1 MNFTHDTNDRAPVE
15 SPEESPEEFLEV
27 RLADRTAGIDPA
39 NYSQLNKKSCI
50 KESAESR
57 QLTKTPASSWTD
69 LFLWFLRSRES
80 TYQVDLAPQSN
91 QQLLGVL
98 LEGQDRIFRLG
109 VLSGQFKVLAGKSLD
124 LPDQLFVPGE
134 VDILG

>member
-1 MNFTHDTNDRAPVE
+1 MIPTTAPRLNLQKNLRKNFWRCGWPTE
-15 SPEESPEEFLEV
+15 Q
-27 RLADRTAGIDPA
+27 LAWIHA
-39 NYSQLNKKSCI
+39 NYSQLNKKSRI

-69 LFLWFLRSRES
+69 LFLWFQRSRES

-109 VLSGQFKVLAGKSLD
+109 VLSGQLKVLAGKSLD

-134 VDILG
+134 VNILG